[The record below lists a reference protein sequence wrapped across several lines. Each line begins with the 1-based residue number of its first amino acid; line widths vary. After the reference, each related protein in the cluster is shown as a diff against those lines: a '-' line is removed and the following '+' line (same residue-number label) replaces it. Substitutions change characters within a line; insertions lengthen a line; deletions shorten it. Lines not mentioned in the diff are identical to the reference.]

1 MSQIVGAD
9 NPITPQMRAILKKM
23 HPFELNQLIDRQVAR
38 SGHGNWAKTKLIQN
52 LMVDGTYKGEYLFYQ
67 YIENPAGKVPIT
79 RYTKDDQDG
88 IVKPYTVNVSARIP
102 GLDSDTYQLM
112 ADMSNVSAND
122 IRKQVVGENIELG
135 NDLDR
140 KIHEVWQPVSSLF
153 SNPQI
158 NLSAYDGFR
167 KLGYLFYQRNPDD
180 FDPYEIRE
188 KLIESQYY
196 LGQAPGNKD
205 KPIMVPKTALSPFG
219 EFDNAQV
226 FSALNELKDNL
237 DNYLQSK
244 ILGTIAGDQGSNIKV
259 YLDTA
264 PNNEGIAIWTTNL
277 NINGTP
283 TNEGIIP
290 WSVVADHITFQN
302 KMAMLYDFDHWVKSG
317 QYKDF
322 LEEVQT
328 FEKEAFKDN
337 KKMVLQRSL
346 YQISPRFASGIWGTL
361 DKGKI
366 KTMFEDT
373 SVFEPLTEWNDTAN
387 FIRAFW
393 YTETEIGL
401 VERDIIVKFME
412 SIKPNSSEEE
422 IKEALNTLRANEV
435 SKMISSVSEIDLLS
449 EGLQKY
455 WIKEVLP
462 RYRFLQD
469 RGFIQ
474 PRK

>member
-1 MSQIVGAD
+1 
-9 NPITPQMRAILKKM
+9 
-23 HPFELNQLIDRQVAR
+23 
-38 SGHGNWAKTKLIQN
+38 
-52 LMVDGTYKGEYLFYQ
+52 
-67 YIENPAGKVPIT
+67 
-79 RYTKDDQDG
+79 
-88 IVKPYTVNVSARIP
+88 
-102 GLDSDTYQLM
+102 
-112 ADMSNVSAND
+112 
-122 IRKQVVGENIELG
+122 
-135 NDLDR
+135 
-140 KIHEVWQPVSSLF
+140 
-153 SNPQI
+153 
-158 NLSAYDGFR
+158 
-167 KLGYLFYQRNPDD
+167 
-180 FDPYEIRE
+180 
-188 KLIESQYY
+188 
-196 LGQAPGNKD
+196 
-205 KPIMVPKTALSPFG
+205 
-219 EFDNAQV
+219 
-226 FSALNELKDNL
+226 
-237 DNYLQSK
+237 
-244 ILGTIAGDQGSNIKV
+244 
-259 YLDTA
+259 
-264 PNNEGIAIWTTNL
+264 
-277 NINGTP
+277 
-283 TNEGIIP
+283 
-290 WSVVADHITFQN
+290 
-302 KMAMLYDFDHWVKSG
+302 MAMLYDFDHWVKSG